1 MRARV
6 AQPVSA
12 AMTISDANDLTS
24 DVTLPCATGMA
35 LTSTM
40 YNVTVDLSDVDRGVY
55 EKFDLR
61 LAMHPSETAEYMA
74 TRLLAYCLEY
84 TGGIEFTSGLSSGDE
99 PAIVVRDLTGRI
111 TAWIE
116 VGMPDADRLHRA
128 SKLADRVALYTHRDI
143 RNVLKEL
150 ERRKIHRAAEIPI
163 YTFGRGFIEELAG
176 RVERRVVMSL
186 SVTERHLYLDVGGHS
201 LTTVMEERRVENG

>member
-1 MRARV
+1 
-6 AQPVSA
+6 
-12 AMTISDANDLTS
+12 MTISDANDLMS
-24 DVTLPCATGMA
+24 AVTLPCAIPMA

-61 LAMHPSETAEYMA
+61 LAMHPSETAEYLA

-84 TGGIEFTSGLSSGDE
+84 TEGIEFTSGLSSGDE
-99 PAIVVRDLTGRI
+99 PAIVVRDLTGRT

-150 ERRKIHRAAEIPI
+150 DRRKIHRAEEIPI

-176 RVERRVVMSL
+176 RVERRVAMSL
-186 SVTERHLYLDVGGHS
+186 SVTERHLYLDVGGYS